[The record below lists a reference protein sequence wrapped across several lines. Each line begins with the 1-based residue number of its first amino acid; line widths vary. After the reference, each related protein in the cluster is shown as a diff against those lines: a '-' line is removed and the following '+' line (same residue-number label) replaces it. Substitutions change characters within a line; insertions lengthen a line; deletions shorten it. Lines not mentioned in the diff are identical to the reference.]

1 MGGRNMSEFEL
12 HKYSGMAYESKQIIT
27 FSENPSL
34 ALPDID
40 EEMKFHMGVSSVEV
54 CNLTQKGFDYFIEKY
69 GDNYESIYFFHNT
82 KVKDLSVLSNLKKVK
97 YLLFYNVR
105 GNALWDM
112 SENESLKGIMI
123 SDSKKMLYDLE
134 PLQYAPNLEEL
145 LLYSTM
151 FNKYSVKSI
160 VPLKNCRKLKRLF
173 MLFNTEDK
181 SFIPEEF
188 DFLEEFQY
196 QCDKKRNFTY

>member
-1 MGGRNMSEFEL
+1 MSEFAL
-12 HKYSGMAYESKQIIT
+12 HKYSEMAYESKQIIT
-27 FSENPSL
+27 FSESPSL
-34 ALPDID
+34 ALADVD
-40 EEMKFHMGVSSVEV
+40 EEMKFHTGVSAVEV
-54 CNLTQKGFDYFIEKY
+54 CNPTQKEFDYFIEKY

-82 KVKDLSVLSNLKKVK
+82 KVKDLSALSKLKKVK

-105 GNALWDM
+105 GTALWDM
-112 SENESLKGIMI
+112 RENESLKGIMI

-145 LLYSTM
+145 LLFSTM
-151 FNKYSVKSI
+151 FNKYFVKSI
-160 VPLKNCRKLKRLF
+160 DPLKKCRNLKRLF

-188 DFLEEFQY
+188 DFLEKFQY
-196 QCDKKRNFTY
+196 QCDKKRNFTF

>member
-1 MGGRNMSEFEL
+1 MSEFAL

-27 FSENPSL
+27 FSESPSL
-34 ALPDID
+34 ALADVD
-40 EEMKFHMGVSSVEV
+40 EEMKFHTGVSAVKV
-54 CNLTQKGFDYFIEKY
+54 CNLTQKEFDYFIEKY

-82 KVKDLSVLSNLKKVK
+82 KVKDLSALSKLKKVK

-105 GNALWDM
+105 GTALWDM
-112 SENESLKGIMI
+112 RENESLKGIMI

-145 LLYSTM
+145 LLFSTM

-160 VPLKNCRKLKRLF
+160 DPLKKCRNLKRLF

-188 DFLEEFQY
+188 DFLEKFQY
-196 QCDKKRNFTY
+196 QCDKKRNFTF